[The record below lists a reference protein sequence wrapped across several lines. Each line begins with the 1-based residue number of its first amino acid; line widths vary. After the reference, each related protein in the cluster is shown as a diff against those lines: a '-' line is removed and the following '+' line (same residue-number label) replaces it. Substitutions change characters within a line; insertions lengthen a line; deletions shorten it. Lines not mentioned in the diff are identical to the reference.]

1 MRNVNGRRS
10 ADRRTDNQET
20 KSSPPIVGGIK
31 QSNDA
36 SAEYIRKNLNCEE
49 LGGPGDK
56 MCAMYSSWAQARC
69 SPPLRPFL
77 PYH

>member
-20 KSSPPIVGGIK
+20 KSSPIVGGIK

-56 MCAMYSSWAQARC
+56 MCAMYSSWEQARC
-69 SPPLRPFL
+69 SAPLRPFL